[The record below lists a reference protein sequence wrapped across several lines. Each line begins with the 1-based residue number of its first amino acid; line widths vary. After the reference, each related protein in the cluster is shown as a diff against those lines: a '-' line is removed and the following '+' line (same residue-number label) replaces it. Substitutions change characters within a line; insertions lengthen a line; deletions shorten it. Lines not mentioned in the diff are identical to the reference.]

1 MSSVTSS
8 QFQEW
13 KRSPV
18 TKVVMQEVLD
28 RIEDCKNRLC
38 NMDNTPAMDQFLKG
52 IVAALYVVLDVQPAI
67 TVEDIENEV

>member
-1 MSSVTSS
+1 
-8 QFQEW
+8 
-13 KRSPV
+13 
-18 TKVVMQEVLD
+18 MQEVLD